1 MLSRLVQ
8 TPETRCIKG
17 ERNQNFSLIMY
28 GGKGKAATVC
38 IYSTY
43 LLTWLRVK
51 QGVSG
56 EIHRFYLV
64 LKRESKHT
72 VIECKEG
79 VHAHKMRACVLVVNN
94 R

>member
-1 MLSRLVQ
+1 MVSDPVLDRV
-8 TPETRCIKG
+8 KG

-38 IYSTY
+38 IYSTC

-56 EIHRFYLV
+56 EIHRFYLAF
-64 LKRESKHT
+64 KKESKHA

-79 VHAHKMRACVLVVNN
+79 VRAHKMRACVLVVNN

>member
-38 IYSTY
+38 IYLFY

-79 VHAHKMRACVLVVNN
+79 GSARTENAPAYW
-94 R
+94 